1 MKNQFSQL
9 ISIVL
14 LFLII
19 VGTLVFIL
27 PLREKLAVLKST
39 REGLQADLL
48 ALQTEYD
55 ALEALAAEVS
65 TSETTRE
72 TLLRA
77 VPIGFSQDDLILDLS
92 EMANG
97 LDFILNAVNFSNVV
111 SENYGKTLEISI
123 NLSGPYEEMILFL
136 QKLESAERLL
146 HITGINIQRTSD
158 TDVAFNLK
166 LEAYYQ

>member
-19 VGTLVFIL
+19 VGALAFVL
-27 PLREKLAVLKST
+27 PLREKLATLKGT
-39 REGLQADLL
+39 REGLQADLFSL
-48 ALQTEYD
+48 EAEYS
-55 ALEALAAEVS
+55 ALETLAAEVS

-72 TLLRA
+72 TLLKA

-92 EMANG
+92 EMATG
-97 LDFILNAVNFSNVV
+97 LDFTLNAVNFSDTV
-111 SENYGKTLEISI
+111 SEEYGKTMDISI
-123 NLSGPYEEMILFL
+123 NLSGPYGEMILFL

-146 HITGINIQRTSD
+146 RITGINIQRTSD
-158 TDVAFNLK
+158 ADIAFNLR